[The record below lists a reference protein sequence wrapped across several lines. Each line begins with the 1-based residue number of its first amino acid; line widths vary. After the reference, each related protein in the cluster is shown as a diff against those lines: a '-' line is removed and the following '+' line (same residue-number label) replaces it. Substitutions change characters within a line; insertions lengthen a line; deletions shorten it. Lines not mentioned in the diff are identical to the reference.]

1 MMRVIVLHH
10 VPSLKF
16 VGFPFG
22 RYGAFYVSA
31 LIDLETFDLSTYKW
45 GHGSPVPW
53 TDFMLISACYAVLV
67 STLGQ
72 ERDRQTDRQTDNG
85 HQCLMP
91 LMGTAHNKE
100 CAIRSK
106 ES

>member
-53 TDFMLISACYAVLV
+53 TDFMLISACYAVL
-67 STLGQ
+67 TG
-72 ERDRQTDRQTDNG
+72 QTDGQTDGQRPSMLNAPYGNG
-85 HQCLMP
+85 P
-91 LMGTAHNKE
+91 
-100 CAIRSK
+100 
-106 ES
+106 